1 MPIWISGLK
10 FLKQLAKSDD
20 CLTVS
25 LIAINNIKEK
35 EAVRELLA
43 DKGLDIVF
51 YQFEITKKN

>member
-1 MPIWISGLK
+1 LK

-20 CLTVS
+20 GLTVS

-35 EAVRELLA
+35 KEVRELLA
-43 DKGLDIVF
+43 GKGLDIVF